1 MRIELVNPDGELT
14 TEVIISIN
22 ESGERHE
29 YRRPAR
35 YYHLVVANTSR
46 WPVANNVQIMITRLE
61 APDPGGRSQTVW
73 LGELPLQWQHA
84 QVHALLRTVGRPALA
99 DSISVVQDPVR
110 QHNELHLMTL
120 LTPNNFGKSYYGPT
134 QLWVTVIARAN
145 EADSRQLRLE
155 IAWDG
160 QWSDGGAEMRQH
172 LVIRPDG

>member
-1 MRIELVNPDGELT
+1 MSLWLQPADWIALFGVIGTWLIFVAAIWGDRIRSGLFKPALRIELVNPDGELT

-84 QVHALLRTVGRPALA
+84 QVHALLRTVGRPAL
-99 DSISVVQDPVR
+99 
-110 QHNELHLMTL
+110 
-120 LTPNNFGKSYYGPT
+120 
-134 QLWVTVIARAN
+134 
-145 EADSRQLRLE
+145 
-155 IAWDG
+155 
-160 QWSDGGAEMRQH
+160 
-172 LVIRPDG
+172 VIRFQSSKILLGSIMNSI